1 MPNSP
6 DLSDPMLSGVRHRFE
21 ERPHP
26 SSCPP
31 KAAQCYDVEDNYSSI
46 KLYHS
51 RPSQRPST
59 LKENFRI

>member
-26 SSCPP
+26 SSCRGLPATPCARCSEFFDKVIP
-31 KAAQCYDVEDNYSSI
+31 KVRDIIQ
-46 KLYHS
+46 
-51 RPSQRPST
+51 
-59 LKENFRI
+59 